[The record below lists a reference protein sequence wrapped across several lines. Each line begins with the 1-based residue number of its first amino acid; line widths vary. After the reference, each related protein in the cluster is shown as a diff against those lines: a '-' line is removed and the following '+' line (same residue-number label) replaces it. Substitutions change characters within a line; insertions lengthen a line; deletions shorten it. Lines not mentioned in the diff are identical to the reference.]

1 MRNKIVLLS
10 FIISIVVVGAC
21 KKAINSIKE
30 DLMVNLITSHT
41 WKVVKF
47 MEGTANLTSEYSVYD
62 FEFEKNSTVRAVL
75 NGVTQATGTWVGD
88 ETTQSITAA
97 FPGAGTT
104 LSKLS
109 GIWIVTNTKSAPWR
123 VFSNRYEGSKQ
134 YVLDLQEK

>member
-1 MRNKIVLLS
+1 MRNKIVLL
-10 FIISIVVVGAC
+10 FLIISIVVAGAC
-21 KKAINSIKE
+21 KKAINNIKE
-30 DLMVNLITSHT
+30 DLMVNLITGHT

-47 MEGTANLTSEYSVYD
+47 MEGTANLTTEYSVYD

-104 LSKLS
+104 
-109 GIWIVTNTKSAPWR
+109 
-123 VFSNRYEGSKQ
+123 F
-134 YVLDLQEK
+134 